1 MLDDRDR
8 PSDGR
13 EDLEAALVLHYS
25 RLVRI
30 AYLALPPEG
39 DRHGRVLAAH
49 AIVQRTLP
57 ARLRRTTHEDSYATL
72 RAAVVRSVLRG
83 PRWLRLVRLWQ
94 PYVWGLRFF
103 PLGGGSEEMQ
113 VDAALRGL
121 STTARM
127 AYVLL
132 GLEELDVDETAL
144 LLTRAGASG
153 IPVALAHA
161 ERLLREHPAEVLKS
175 SEFDPCTLRTR
186 PTDLSRRRR
195 RVRGV
200 AGGCAAAL

>member
-1 MLDDRDR
+1 MLEDRDR

-30 AYLALPPEG
+30 AYVALPPEG

-57 ARLRRTTHEDSYATL
+57 GGGGRLDPRRRELPETPADSYAVL

-83 PRWLRLVRLWQ
+83 SRRLRALRQ
-94 PYVWGLRFF
+94 PYVWGLRLF

-113 VDAALRGL
+113 MDAALRGL
-121 STTARM
+121 STAARL

-132 GLEELDVDETAL
+132 GLEDLDADQTRE
-144 LLTRAGASG
+144 LLTRAGAG
-153 IPVALAHA
+153 GVPAALAA
-161 ERLLREHPAEVLKS
+161 ARRLLAEQPPGILES
-175 SEFDPCTLRTR
+175 SEFDPCT
-186 PTDLSRRRR
+186 
-195 RVRGV
+195 
-200 AGGCAAAL
+200 